1 MRSTKAISA
10 ADLASRSGS
19 VLRVVLA
26 VGLAATSVACASNS
40 KQKNLAYVERPVE
53 QIYNDAVHELD
64 RRVWQGAAAQF
75 DEVERQHPYSVWA
88 QRSMLMAAYA
98 RYKAKDYDRSIS
110 SAQEYISLHPGG
122 DGAPYAYYLV
132 AVCQFDQ
139 IIDVGREQ
147 ARSELALQALYEI
160 TQRFPD
166 TSYARDAEL
175 KTDMVKDQLAGK
187 EMEIGRYYLNRGEQL
202 AAINRFRKVV
212 ETYDSTSHAPEALY
226 RLVESYLSIGLKGQA
241 QASAAVLGFNYPG
254 SQWYVDAYKLMTEAG
269 VEAPKPTNDINLI
282 KRMWDVAFPKKS

>member
-10 ADLASRSGS
+10 ASPTNALK
-19 VLRVVLA
+19 VVLA
-26 VGLAATSVACASNS
+26 VGLAATGAACASNS

-53 QIYNDAVHELD
+53 QIYNDAVHQLD
-64 RRVWQGAAAQF
+64 RRVWQGAALQF

-98 RYKAKDYDRSIS
+98 RYKAKDYDKSIA

-147 ARSELALQALYEI
+147 ARSELALAALHEV
-160 TQRFPD
+160 TERFPD
-166 TSYARDAEL
+166 SSYARDAEL
-175 KTDMVKDQLAGK
+175 KTDMVRDQLAGK
-187 EMEIGRYYLNRGEQL
+187 EMEIGRYYLKRNEQL

-212 ETYDSTSHAPEALY
+212 ETYDTTTHTPEALY
-226 RLVESYLSIGLKGQA
+226 RLVEAYLSIGLNGQA
-241 QASAAVLGFNYPG
+241 QASAAVLGYNYPG
-254 SQWYVDAYKLMTEAG
+254 SQWYADAYKLMTEAG

-282 KRMWDVAFPKKS
+282 KRLWDVAFSKKR

>member
-1 MRSTKAISA
+1 MQSTKANSALALKFVLALGLAGVSA
-10 ADLASRSGS
+10 AC
-19 VLRVVLA
+19 
-26 VGLAATSVACASNS
+26 ATNT
-40 KQKNLAYVERPVE
+40 KQKGLAYVERPVE
-53 QIYNDAVHELD
+53 QIYNDAVHQLD
-64 RRVWQGAAAQF
+64 RHVWQQAATQF

-98 RYKAKDYDRSIS
+98 RYKGHDYDKSIS
-110 SAQEYISLHPGG
+110 STQEYISLHPGG
-122 DGAPYAYYLV
+122 NGAPYAYYLI

-147 ARSELALQALYEI
+147 ARSELALAALNEVA
-160 TQRFPD
+160 QRFPES
-166 TSYARDAEL
+166 SYARDAAL

-187 EMEIGRYYLNRGEQL
+187 EMEIGRYYLRRNEQL

-212 ETYDSTSHAPEALY
+212 ETYDTASHTPEALY

-241 QASAAVLGFNYPG
+241 QASAAVLGYNYPG
-254 SQWYVDAYKLMTEAG
+254 SQWYGDAYRLMTEAG

-282 KRMWDVAFPKKS
+282 KRMWDTAFPKKS